1 MLNEA
6 WFMNWDGEVEKNE
19 RIDAGM
25 SDQWIT

>member
-1 MLNEA
+1 MQNEA

-25 SDQWIT
+25 SDQ